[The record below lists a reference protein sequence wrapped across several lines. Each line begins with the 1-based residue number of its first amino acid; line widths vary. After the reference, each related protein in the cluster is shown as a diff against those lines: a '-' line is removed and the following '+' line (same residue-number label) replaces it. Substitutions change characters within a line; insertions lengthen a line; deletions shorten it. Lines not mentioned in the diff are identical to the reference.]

1 MLYKS
6 ILLAL
11 LTILLKKTEAQI
23 KDTVSQKNNY
33 SCLIGLPYG
42 INFLA
47 EWRHSINENTWII
60 NRAGFNTN
68 YLFSSGTILS
78 SNHITYRP
86 IITSELRHMILQK
99 QAKQY
104 LFKKEVIPYF
114 SLQIL
119 NYLNGLK
126 INNIYSSSTSLA
138 SAAFLGIG
146 IVKKLNTRFFIE
158 YTSSVRLLNFNQNN
172 RIINKYIFNLSV
184 GYKL

>member
-1 MLYKS
+1 MLHKS

-11 LTILLKKTEAQI
+11 LTILLKKTDAQI
-23 KDTVSQKNNY
+23 KDSVSQKNNY

-47 EWRHSINENTWII
+47 EWRYSLNENTWII

-68 YLFSSGTILS
+68 YLFSSGTFLR
-78 SNHITYRP
+78 SNDITYRP
-86 IITSELRHMILQK
+86 IIISELRHMILQK

-104 LFKKEVIPYF
+104 LLKKKVIPYF

-119 NYLNGLK
+119 NYLNALK
-126 INNIYSSSTSLA
+126 INNTYPSSTSLA
-138 SAAFLGIG
+138 TAAFLGIG
-146 IVKKLNTRFFIE
+146 IQKKINERFFIE
-158 YTSSVRLLNFNQNN
+158 YTSSLRLLNFNQNN
-172 RIINKYIFNLSV
+172 RIINKSIFNLSV